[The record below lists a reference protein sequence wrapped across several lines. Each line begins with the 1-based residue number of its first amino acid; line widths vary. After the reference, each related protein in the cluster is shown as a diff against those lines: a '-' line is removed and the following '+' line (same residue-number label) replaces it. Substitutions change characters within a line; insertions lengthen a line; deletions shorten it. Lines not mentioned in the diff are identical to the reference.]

1 MAIKKQSET
10 LTYTYDFGPL
20 IGTAEITS
28 FVATTDDAGI
38 VKDGE
43 AFTET
48 AVLVRWSGGTPGE
61 SYVTRVLATLDSGD
75 VIEIP
80 GTISVTSDTVENIYG
95 SVSGFRSY
103 HLARGIDIGS
113 YTDAKIAA
121 QLLNATEWIDATFR
135 NDFQGWKLEP
145 FTQEREWPRTG
156 VVDYYGYAVLS
167 TVVPVQIERATY
179 EAAFRMLQNAN
190 AFNPVVTGNKYK
202 RVSIDGAL
210 SVEYANQTIESM
222 REQVPIIGQVLSALL
237 ESRGRDSSGLS
248 SRAVRG

>member
-1 MAIKKQSET
+1 M
-10 LTYTYDFGPL
+10 LTML
-20 IGTAEITS
+20 L
-28 FVATTDDAGI
+28 ATGI
-38 VKDGE
+38 VG
-43 AFTET
+43 A
-48 AVLVRWSGGTPGE
+48 GTTPE
-61 SYVTRVLATLDSGD
+61 P
-75 VIEIP
+75 VIDTTP
-80 GTISVTSDTVENIYG
+80 RYGTVD
-95 SVSGFRSY
+95 GFRSY
-103 HLARGIDIGS
+103 HTSRARDVS
-113 YTDAKIAA
+113 DYTDATVYA

-156 VVDYYGYAVLS
+156 VVDYYGYAVLGTS
-167 TVVPVQIERATY
+167 VPVQIERATY
-179 EAAFRMLQNAN
+179 EAALRMLQNAS

-210 SVEYANQTIESM
+210 SIEYANQTIESM